1 MVEYKDDRLVE
12 RDVFETRDFDAP
24 KVDPERKPQEGD
36 NDASNHLRLS
46 AKICG

>member
-1 MVEYKDDRLVE
+1 V

-36 NDASNHLRLS
+36 NDATNHDLCLS